1 MELKPRLEPRAWP
14 YLSSSC
20 SELTKSDPSLSRT
33 NPTPSEFDQGN
44 NENKHRRVIKT
55 WLSCVSTL
63 SCVSIAISL
72 ITLFISIYV
81 VVYTV
86 NMNCDCLLDRNVTV
100 ANVERDTIDVNMTFP
115 DPSLNY
121 TVLVN
126 EIHLLKADIESLKKL
141 LNNVTSE
148 TGHKID
154 ENTRAI
160 ASQAQFQENITAK
173 TILKIDENTRAI
185 ASQAQLQN
193 NITAETILKIDENTR
208 AIASQAQFQEN
219 ITAETIL
226 KIDENTRA
234 IASQAQLQENITAE
248 TNHKLD
254 ENSKTLTNQAQLLS
268 SIEDQL
274 TSVLE
279 NNITSLFKLLSNMT
293 TTTSTAPVGKG
304 TATLEDLPSFQDALH
319 NNCTFTKLSSCTLST
334 TAQYGS
340 AIPTFW
346 SCKTNP
352 ISITGRLGT
361 VQCIVTEYGSEINPI
376 GASLSLTEVNGVME
390 YRCLCSVVVATTIWR
405 QSSVTCS
412 LVESYCIANDTV
424 NITLSYVS

>member
-1 MELKPRLEPRAWP
+1 MGFMGGAENNSHTHFAEEGVAGSMELKPRLEPRAWP

-33 NPTPSEFDQGN
+33 NPTPSELDQGN

-121 TVLVN
+121 TVLLN
-126 EIHLLKADIESLKKL
+126 EIHLLKVDIESLKKL

-160 ASQAQFQENITAK
+160 ASQAQFQENITAE

-193 NITAETILKIDENTR
+193 
-208 AIASQAQFQEN
+208 N

>member
-63 SCVSIAISL
+63 SCVSIAIGL

-100 ANVERDTIDVNMTFP
+100 ANVEMDTIDVNMTFP

-160 ASQAQFQENITAK
+160 ASQAQFQENITA
-173 TILKIDENTRAI
+173 
-185 ASQAQLQN
+185 
-193 NITAETILKIDENTR
+193 ETILKIDENTR
-208 AIASQAQFQEN
+208 AIASQAQF
-219 ITAETIL
+219 
-226 KIDENTRA
+226 
-234 IASQAQLQENITAE
+234 QENITAE

-319 NNCTFTKLSSCTLST
+319 NNCTFIKLSSCTLST

>member
-1 MELKPRLEPRAWP
+1 MLLWVGLNFAEEGVAGSMELKPC
-14 YLSSSC
+14 SC

-44 NENKHRRVIKT
+44 NENKHGRVIKT

-81 VVYTV
+81 VVYTI

-100 ANVERDTIDVNMTFP
+100 PDVERDTIDVNMTFP

-160 ASQAQFQENITAK
+160 V
-173 TILKIDENTRAI
+173 
-185 ASQAQLQN
+185 SQAQL
-193 NITAETILKIDENTR
+193 
-208 AIASQAQFQEN
+208 QEN

-234 IASQAQLQENITAE
+234 IASQAQFQENITAE

-424 NITLSYVS
+424 NITLSYIS

>member
-33 NPTPSEFDQGN
+33 NPTPSELDQGN
-44 NENKHRRVIKT
+44 NENKHRRVIKA

-126 EIHLLKADIESLKKL
+126 EIHLLKVDIESLKKL

-160 ASQAQFQENITAK
+160 ASQAQFQENITAE

-193 NITAETILKIDENTR
+193 
-208 AIASQAQFQEN
+208 N

>member
-148 TGHKID
+148 TGH
-154 ENTRAI
+154 
-160 ASQAQFQENITAK
+160 
-173 TILKIDENTRAI
+173 
-185 ASQAQLQN
+185 
-193 NITAETILKIDENTR
+193 
-208 AIASQAQFQEN
+208 
-219 ITAETIL
+219 